1 MNEPELTIGAVAKRA
16 NLRTSALRYYESVG
30 LVPEAQRVNGQRRYE
45 PSIFARLQV
54 IHLAQ
59 QAGFRVAEIQ
69 TLLNDAVPEATPRE
83 RWRPLAERKLGE
95 IDALIQRAQQTK
107 QLLHQLQTCDCAD
120 LEACGVAAEV
130 GGL

>member
-1 MNEPELTIGAVAKRA
+1 MNEHELTIGAVAKRA

-30 LVPEAQRVNGQRRYE
+30 LLPAAHRVNGQRRYA
-45 PSIFARLQV
+45 PSIFGRLQV

-69 TLLNDAVPEATPRE
+69 TLLNDVVPEATPRE

-107 QLLHQLQTCDCAD
+107 QLLEQLQACDCAD
-120 LEACGVAAEV
+120 LEECGVSADACG
-130 GGL
+130 L